1 MNFESKICVFDMDGT
16 IVDTVGFW
24 RSCPERYLKKLGKTI
39 KTEDRDYFK
48 YNVLK
53 DSISKMVNEYNLD
66 ISISDL
72 WNLLE
77 EEVKRGYNS
86 VSSYKADAD
95 LFLSYLK
102 KNNVPCVLYTANE
115 REYINIIDNNLN
127 LSNYFN
133 QMYTTAEIGFKK
145 DEREGFELIARSFGK
160 NIEDIVLFEDSY
172 YAIHTASILNMK
184 SVAVADEFAENR
196 VDDVKKEC
204 DIFISSYRQ
213 LL

>member
-24 RSCPERYLKKLGKTI
+24 RSCPERYLKKIGKTI
-39 KTEDRDYFK
+39 KAGDSEYFK
-48 YNVLK
+48 YNVLR
-53 DSISKMVNEYNLD
+53 DSVSKMVNEYNLD
-66 ISISDL
+66 ISIPEL
-72 WNLLE
+72 WALLE

-86 VSSYKADAD
+86 ISSYKADAAI
-95 LFLSYLK
+95 FLNFLK
-102 KNNVPCVLYTANE
+102 ENNIPCVLYTANE

-127 LSNYFN
+127 LSNFFTL
-133 QMYTTAEIGFKK
+133 MYTTAELGYKK

-160 NIEDIVLFEDSY
+160 KIEDIVLFEDSY

-184 SVAVADEFAENR
+184 SVAVADQYSENR
-196 VDDVKKEC
+196 VDEIKKEC

>member
-48 YNVLK
+48 YNVLR
-53 DSISKMVNEYNLD
+53 DSITKMVNEYNLD

-77 EEVKRGYNS
+77 EEVKKGYNS
-86 VSSYKADAD
+86 VSAYKADAE
-95 LFLSYLK
+95 LFLNYLK
-102 KNNVPCVLYTANE
+102 KNNTPCVLYTANE
-115 REYINIIDNNLN
+115 REYITIIDNNLN
-127 LSNYFN
+127 LSNYFDV
-133 QMYTTAEIGFKK
+133 MYTTAELGYKK

-172 YAIHTASILNMK
+172 YAIHTASILNMM
-184 SVAVADEFAENR
+184 SVGVEDEYSKNR